1 MKAISNL
8 ACFTSVTKEK
18 VLIQIGT
25 RNRQKIGHTCGELP
39 GVEKL
44 TQYSL
49 LERQCGIFTQIM

>member
-18 VLIQIGT
+18 VLIQIGP

-39 GVEKL
+39 GVEKP
-44 TQYSL
+44 T
-49 LERQCGIFTQIM
+49 I